1 MSGHLYSIFYD
12 PFCQCFSFIRRT
24 CFVNFINY
32 FLLLLRSCFDN
43 LSPRFFTLRSRHIIT
58 SRINVMNAQTNNT
71 HADNTDNP
79 IQIYFTNNHIVCLL
93 YQCVAIKRNIRKLG
107 CKVVATRYYYITS
120 NLSLQ
125 AIFMIT
131 QRYTIITRI
140 IFPHKP
146 VFHCITQKL
155 PIVRRYIPCFY
166 RPIC

>member
-1 MSGHLYSIFYD
+1 MCGHLYIIFYD

-32 FLLLLRSCFDN
+32 FLLFFRSCFDN
-43 LSPRFFTLRSRHIIT
+43 LSPRFFTLRNRHIVT

-79 IQIYFTNNHIVCLL
+79 KQIYFTNNHIVCLL
-93 YQCVAIKRNIRKLG
+93 YQCVAIKKKSRNLHEKII
-107 CKVVATRYYYITS
+107 ATRYYYITP

-125 AIFMIT
+125 AIFMMSR
-131 QRYTIITRI
+131 RYTIITRI

-155 PIVRRYIPCFY
+155 PIAR
-166 RPIC
+166 